1 MNRNIKGS
9 KQQVKLRKRV
19 EKLIHENTTAIR
31 KIPPTDMRNL
41 FEELQIYQVELENIN
56 NELRK
61 AQEEL
66 QESENRLNDFM
77 NSATDA
83 CVILDSELNILR
95 VNKIH
100 MDMFHSGMDEEDL
113 IGKNLLEIVPNL
125 KKTGR
130 FNDFMKVLEIGTPF
144 YSDDI
149 VPHKNFGNRY
159 ISLKAFKMSDG
170 LGTIVRDITERKE
183 AKKALQK
190 SEYQYRLVAENATGI
205 IWVLNFSTMTFD
217 YVSPSVER
225 NTGFS
230 PTEAKAVSMEETLT
244 PQSLKHVTE
253 ILKEELSNEN
263 KKGIDKNRTR
273 TLEVEQLHKGGGYA
287 WSEITVSFLRDEN
300 GNPTSIICVTRD
312 ISKRKKIEF
321 EKKEKIEQLQQA
333 FTEIKTL
340 QGMLPIC
347 LACKSIRNDAGYWQ
361 KIEGYIE
368 KHTAAQ
374 FTHSICPKCAKRL
387 YPDLDVRRFDI
398 LRKKYEEE

>member
-1 MNRNIKGS
+1 MNRNIKGP

-19 EKLIHENTTAIR
+19 EKLLHENTTAIR

-83 CVILDSELNILR
+83 FVIFDSELNIIR

-100 MDMFHSGMDEEDL
+100 MDMFHPGMDEEDL

-130 FNDFMKVLEIGTPF
+130 FNDFMKVLETGTPF

-170 LGTIVRDITERKE
+170 LGTIVRDITECKQ

-230 PTEAKAVSMEETLT
+230 PTEAKALSMEETLT

-263 KKGIDKNRTR
+263 KKGIDKNKIR

-361 KIEGYIE
+361 KSRGI
-368 KHTAAQ
+368 
-374 FTHSICPKCAKRL
+374 
-387 YPDLDVRRFDI
+387 
-398 LRKKYEEE
+398 